1 MSADPL
7 STTVRFLLARGFK
20 VETNARVVGLSGLAH
35 SFAVKASKGQLQ
47 LFLDVVESV
56 EDLLAF
62 YGKALDL
69 RGVPSLALVRIKE
82 ETPEMQQALHCVSNA
97 LAFKTSEELEE
108 ILPKALA
115 LVEAGENAQ
124 RPQQRGGNAQQG
136 QG

>member
-69 RGVPSLALVRIKE
+69 RGARACE
-82 ETPEMQQALHCVSNA
+82 DQ
-97 LAFKTSEELEE
+97 
-108 ILPKALA
+108 
-115 LVEAGENAQ
+115 
-124 RPQQRGGNAQQG
+124 GGG
-136 QG
+136 P